1 MLIAQYKRNAIFG
14 KVFRKSNSAYTGT
27 YWVYMEEGSAYTEY
41 TASLKTTK
49 IFLSQDARSE
59 EKNQSVQNTIFCP
72 Y

>member
-14 KVFRKSNSAYTGT
+14 KVFRKSNSVYT
-27 YWVYMEEGSAYTEY
+27 YWVYMDEGSAYTEY

-49 IFLSQDARSE
+49 IFLSQDAHLE